1 MAVAVNRRLA
11 LAGIGAA
18 IIVAS
23 VAGTAP
29 AASGSEKTM
38 HLSGTVSY
46 AEKGPLPAGVL
57 KIRLEERGLA
67 DKKAKRIA
75 EVEVKS
81 SGQGDSVPFEM
92 QVPRAELEKAVRPG
106 FTVRLE
112 RADGWLLAI
121 DTHAEFHA
129 GDEKVSLTVNPVIY

>member
-1 MAVAVNRRLA
+1 MAVAINRRLA

-18 IIVAS
+18 IVVAS
-23 VAGTAP
+23 AAGTAP
-29 AASGSEKTM
+29 EASGSEKTM
-38 HLSGTVSY
+38 RLTGTVSY
-46 AEKGPLPAGVL
+46 AEKGLLPAGVL
-57 KIRLEERGLA
+57 KIRLEEQGVA

-81 SGQGDSVPFEM
+81 SGQHDSIPFEM
-92 QVPRAELEKAVRPG
+92 QVPRTELETAVRPG

-121 DTHAEFHA
+121 NPHAAFHT
-129 GDEKVSLTVNPVIY
+129 GDEKVSLTINPVVY